1 MISNTIKQE
10 TSKKIAIECIKSE
23 NISPIIW
30 NEEIRELQIKYWETH
45 GFNVSKM
52 KSIRKQ
58 KEFIELLELEQA
70 IVFRYNPN
78 IESQKMIL
86 KELEILE
93 EKDLK

>member
-58 KEFIELLELEQA
+58 KEFILLVKSNLKL
-70 IVFRYNPN
+70 IMKKP
-78 IESQKMIL
+78 SKLPIL
-86 KELEILE
+86 LVRHF
-93 EKDLK
+93 